1 MSKRENKISG
11 NRGERAAEQ
20 YLRKNGYRIL
30 ARNFTTDTGE
40 LDLVATDDAYLVF
53 VEVKS
58 RMSDDFGAPSEAVDF
73 TKQRKLSMVASQY
86 IEKNMLF
93 GAPARFDVIEVR
105 LDTGKIKHIQNAFDS
120 YLRY

>member
-1 MSKRENKISG
+1 MSKRENKMSG

-105 LDTGKIKHIQNAFDS
+105 LDTGKIEHIQNAFDS